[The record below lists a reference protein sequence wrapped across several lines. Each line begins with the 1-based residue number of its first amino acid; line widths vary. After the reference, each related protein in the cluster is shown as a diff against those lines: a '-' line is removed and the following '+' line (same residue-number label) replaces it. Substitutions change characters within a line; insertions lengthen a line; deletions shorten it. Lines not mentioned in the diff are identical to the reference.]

1 MPMPIPSSTSQPQP
15 QAQTANKAPATASEI
30 HHALLRPAVLQIL
43 RAQGYYSSTAGT
55 VDALTEL
62 AGSYIGAIARQTAH
76 HAALNN
82 ELSLSPTVVDVRM
95 GLEDCGALCPQRDF
109 AAQELS
115 GEEDTRGVDAFIAWA
130 KGRKNQ
136 RIRKVAGLHRP
147 PVVAGEEGEA
157 EERETDYLSALKKK
171 HNRSDQD
178 SKYAGT
184 ILGRGIEHGEVDV
197 EGGNADNLQAW
208 AKARLQAA
216 VLSPEEQEQ
225 RRRELERSQRGA
237 GAGAGD
243 DADSRPPSSGLSS
256 LADDD
261 VEMMD
266 MGN

>member
-1 MPMPIPSSTSQPQP
+1 MAKKRVWNKERRDEDHLLTRLFPST
-15 QAQTANKAPATASEI
+15 
-30 HHALLRPAVLQIL
+30 
-43 RAQGYYSSTAGT
+43 
-55 VDALTEL
+55 
-62 AGSYIGAIARQTAH
+62 
-76 HAALNN
+76 
-82 ELSLSPTVVDVRM
+82 
-95 GLEDCGALCPQRDF
+95 
-109 AAQELS
+109 
-115 GEEDTRGVDAFIAWA
+115 
-130 KGRKNQ
+130 
-136 RIRKVAGLHRP
+136 
-147 PVVAGEEGEA
+147 
-157 EERETDYLSALKKK
+157 ALKKK

-178 SKYAGT
+178 SKYVGT

-225 RRRELERSQRGA
+225 RRRELERSQRGGGGGA